1 MKFSKPNPNIA
12 PIDAG
17 FANQGHGLSSSVF
30 HRNYSIKSLNPRL
43 SFSLYSGISP
53 PRETEIE
60 ARFALLSSWA
70 EEAETMQLRLHNSLT
85 RRTEDFVPAD
95 PGRVTMYVCGP
106 TVYNYVHIGNA
117 RPPVVFGLLARLLRR
132 HYPNVV
138 YARNITDVDDKINEA
153 AKEAGVPI
161 ERITDRYTEAYRDD
175 MARLGADVPDVV
187 PHATAHIGEIVAM
200 CERLIANGHAYAAEG
215 HVLFDV
221 GTFADYGKLSGRST
235 DDMIAG
241 ARVEVAPYKK
251 NPADFV
257 LWKPST
263 PDLPGWD
270 SPWGRGRPGW
280 HIECSA
286 MAEKHLGDTIDIHA
300 GGNDLLFPHHENE
313 VAQSTCAHGG
323 RIFARYWLHN
333 GMLTFDGKK
342 MSKSLGNVRVL
353 HALLEE
359 HPAEVLRFLLLKA
372 HYRQPLDWS
381 DTTLQQT
388 RSTLDGYYNLLRD
401 LADVP
406 ADRDAGAEDVEAAL
420 LDDLNTPA
428 AFAVLAQLADTARAA
443 KTPAERSAAK
453 GALLAGGELLGL
465 LQQDP
470 EAWFKQT
477 AAGVD
482 LDVAEIERLV
492 ALRVTE
498 KKARNYA
505 EADRI
510 RDELLARG
518 IVIEDTP
525 QGPRWKV
532 VKPDECPA

>member
-1 MKFSKPNPNIA
+1 M
-12 PIDAG
+12 
-17 FANQGHGLSSSVF
+17 H
-30 HRNYSIKSLNPRL
+30 
-43 SFSLYSGISP
+43 
-53 PRETEIE
+53 
-60 ARFALLSSWA
+60 
-70 EEAETMQLRLHNSLT
+70 LRLHNGLT
-85 RRTEDFVPAD
+85 RRTEEFVPAN
-95 PGRVTMYVCGP
+95 PERVTMYVCGP

-117 RPPVVFGLLARLLRR
+117 RPYVAFGLLARLLRR
-132 HYPNVV
+132 LYPKVV
-138 YARNITDVDDKINEA
+138 YARNITDVDDKINA
-153 AKEAGVPI
+153 AAAAAGVPI
-161 ERITDRYTEAYRDD
+161 STVTDRFTTAYLED
-175 MARLGADVPDVV
+175 MARIGADVPDVM
-187 PHATAHIGEIVAM
+187 PHATAHIAEIIAM
-200 CERLIANGHAYAAEG
+200 CERLIAGGHAYAAEG

-221 GTFADYGKLSGRST
+221 TSYADYGQLSGRST
-235 DDMIAG
+235 EDMIAG
-241 ARVEVAPYKK
+241 ARVEIAPYKK

-263 PDLPGWD
+263 TDLPGWD

-286 MAEKHLGDTIDIHA
+286 MAEKHLGDSIDIHA
-300 GGNDLLFPHHENE
+300 GGNDLMFPHHENE
-313 VAQSTCAHGG
+313 IAQSTCAHGG

-342 MSKSLGNVRVL
+342 MSKSLGNVLVL
-353 HALLEE
+353 HELLQR
-359 HPAEVLRFLLLKA
+359 HPPEVLRFLLLKA

-381 DTTLQQT
+381 DSTLRQT

-406 ADRDAGAEDVEAAL
+406 ADADAGAGAVEAAL

-443 KTPAERSAAK
+443 KTLAERSAAK

-470 EAWFKQT
+470 EAWFKHT
-477 AAGVD
+477 AADVD

-492 ALRVTE
+492 AERTQA
-498 KKARNYA
+498 KQARNFA
-505 EADRI
+505 ESDRL

-532 VKPDECPA
+532 VKSDERAA